1 MSNERKIWEAA
12 CILVRRH
19 GLGAIDEVE
28 RGLISSADDDMTYVV
43 WAWIGRCVAELLRL
57 PGTGDTIH

>member
-12 CILVRRH
+12 GILIRRH

-28 RGLISSADDDMTYVV
+28 RALNSVDDDMTYVV
-43 WAWIGRCVAELLRL
+43 WAWIGRCVADLLCL
-57 PGTGDTIH
+57 PGKGDPIH